1 MHEFSYHLKYHPND
15 KYAVL
20 EIETQETVFEFF
32 GFKHNR
38 RVRREV
44 AFFEVGP
51 HGPVVLVTVP
61 EEYIHHHL
69 LTAANF
75 APSLAMLFAQHG
87 QTVTQMAL
95 SATTAIQARVILPHE
110 TLGEVIYK
118 IGTATNFE

>member
-38 RVRREV
+38 RIRREV

-51 HGPVVLVTVP
+51 HGPLVIVTVP

-75 APSLAMLFAQHG
+75 APSIAMLCKQHG
-87 QTVTQMAL
+87 QTVTQMVL
-95 SATTAIQARVILPHE
+95 SSTTAKQAHATIPPE
-110 TLGEVIYK
+110 TLGEAIRK
-118 IGTATNFE
+118 IGTATNFI